1 MIELTQ
7 APLTYTFNLFA
18 NRNDVRT
25 FVTTRIGGES
35 SEHLA
40 TCNIG
45 LTEFEPAATTITNRK
60 KICSALNLDFEKMTF
75 QNQVHGDT
83 ITIIDRNNAGAGN
96 RVKAESIPNSDALI
110 TNRKGIILFAQAADC
125 VPIVLFDTEKK
136 VAAAIHAGWRGTVK
150 KIAQKATKRMIADFE
165 CNPKNILAGIGP
177 SIGHC
182 CYEVGEEVADAVA
195 TSFPNSSMLLVPY
208 NNRYHLDLWA
218 ANEVQLE
225 EVGIPANNIEIAKL
239 CTKCNP
245 TLFFSSRHDKGKT
258 GRFGIGIT
266 IL

>member
-1 MIELTQ
+1 MIELSQT
-7 APLTYTFNLFA
+7 PLTYTFALFA
-18 NRNDVRT
+18 NRNDVKT

-45 LTEFEPAATTITNRK
+45 LSEFEPALTTISNRLK
-60 KICSALNLDFEKMTF
+60 VCSALSLDFEKMTF
-75 QNQVHGDT
+75 QNQVHSDT
-83 ITIIDRNNAGAGN
+83 ISVVDSNNAGAGN
-96 RVKAESIPNSDALI
+96 RIKAHSIPHSDALI
-110 TNRKGIILFAQAADC
+110 TDTKGVTLFAQAADC

-150 KIAQKATKRMIADFE
+150 KIAQKAAKKMISDYG
-165 CNPKNILAGIGP
+165 CKPDNIIAGIGP

-182 CYEVGEEVADAVA
+182 CYEVGDEVVDAV
-195 TSFPNSSMLLVPY
+195 TSNFPNFTNLLIPY
-208 NNRYHLDLWA
+208 NKRYHLDLWRT
-218 ANEVQLE
+218 NEEQLK
-225 EVGIPANNIEIAKL
+225 EVGIPAQNIEVANL

-245 TLFFSSRHDKGKT
+245 HIFFSSRYDNGKT